1 MTLLDQI
8 KEFEEKV
15 EAEVKQVFSEL
26 GYNTDHGDI
35 TRIKVVA
42 QDDTPVVVAPPTVTE
57 VEAPKKVSEKVVVEE
72 PAVDAEPAES
82 DTPEVE

>member
-1 MTLLDQI
+1 MNLMDQI

-42 QDDTPVVVAPPTVTE
+42 QDDTPVVIAPPTVTE
-57 VEAPKKVSEKVVVEE
+57 VEAPKKASKKEVIEE
-72 PAVDAEPAES
+72 VPADAEPAQTDTQES
-82 DTPEVE
+82 K

>member
-1 MTLLDQI
+1 MNLMDQI

-15 EAEVKQVFSEL
+15 ESEVKQVLSEF

-42 QDDTPVVVAPPTVTE
+42 KDDTPVVVAPPTVTE
-57 VEAPKKVSEKVVVEE
+57 VEAPVETVAE
-72 PAVDAEPAES
+72 APAEETVDAAPAET
-82 DTPEVE
+82 DTEEAK

>member
-1 MTLLDQI
+1 MNLMDQI

-15 EAEVKQVFSEL
+15 EAEVEQVFSKL

-57 VEAPKKVSEKVVVEE
+57 VEVPKKASKKAVAEETPVEAEVAETDIQEEK
-72 PAVDAEPAES
+72 
-82 DTPEVE
+82 

>member
-1 MTLLDQI
+1 MDLFTQI

-26 GYNTDHGDI
+26 GYNADHADI

-42 QDDTPVVVAPPTVTE
+42 QDDTPVVIAPPTVTE
-57 VEAPKKVSEKVVVEE
+57 VEVPKKASKKAVIEE
-72 PAVDAEPAES
+72 VPADAEPAET
-82 DTPEVE
+82 DTQEAE